1 MTVQHSLRAS
11 PERVPPQNLEAE
23 MAVLGSI
30 LIDREIMSV
39 VAEIVRPEDFY
50 AVAHEAIYASLKGLF
65 DRGAPLDKISLADEL
80 RAQEKLESIGGLAY
94 LTALQ
99 DVVPTSA
106 SAEYYAKIVAE
117 KAVLRQL
124 IHAGGRITQMGFE
137 QEDDV
142 DGALNAS
149 EALIF
154 EIGQR
159 NRSGGFT
166 HVSDLLRQTFETLDQ
181 RYHQHG
187 SITGLPTG
195 FADFDHMT
203 AGLQPGNLI
212 ILAARPAMGK
222 TSMALTLAANAA
234 TRVEK
239 PIAIFS
245 LEMSNDELIQRF
257 LSLTARL
264 DAHKMRTGRL
274 ESRGPDDDWEKLSRA
289 MNVISEWPVYLDDQ
303 GGLTVA
309 DIRNRCRRLM
319 AAKGLALVV
328 IDYLQLLVGTS
339 KGNVNRN
346 EELSTIC
353 RQLKTLA
360 KELGVP
366 VVALAQLNRGV
377 ESRNDKRPML
387 SDLRDSGAI
396 EQEAD
401 LVTFLYREGYYN
413 PDFEDENLT
422 ELIVAKH
429 RNGPVGTVKLRF
441 FKEYTLFVSDGEPR

>member
-1 MTVQHSLRAS
+1 MTLTPPMRAA
-11 PERVPPQNLEAE
+11 ERVPPQNLEAE

-30 LIDREIMSV
+30 LIDREIMPV
-39 VAEIVRPEDFY
+39 VAEFVRPEDFY
-50 AVAHEAIYASLKGLF
+50 AVAHETIYRALLTLYERS
-65 DRGAPLDKISLADEL
+65 APLDKISLADEL
-80 RAQEKLESIGGLAY
+80 RGQDKLEPVGGLSY
-94 LTALQ
+94 LTSLQ

-106 SAEYYAKIVAE
+106 SAEYYAKVIAE

-124 IHAGGRITQMGFE
+124 IHAGGRIAQLGFE

-142 DGALNAS
+142 EEALNTS
-149 EALIF
+149 ESMIF
-154 EIGQR
+154 EISQR
-159 NRSGGFT
+159 NTRGGFT
-166 HVSDLLRQTFETLDQ
+166 HVSDLLRQTFETLDK

-187 SITGLPTG
+187 SVTGLTTG
-195 FADFDHMT
+195 FHDFDHMT
-203 AGLQPGNLI
+203 AGLQPSNLI

-222 TSMALTLAANAA
+222 TSLALTLAANAA
-234 TRVEK
+234 SRVEK

-257 LSLTARL
+257 LSLTARI

-274 ESRGPDDDWEKLSRA
+274 ESRGADDDWEKLSRA
-289 MNVISEWPVYLDDQ
+289 MSIISEWPVYLDDQ

-309 DIRNRCRRLM
+309 DIRSRSRRLM
-319 AAKGLALVV
+319 AAQGLSLVV

-339 KGNVNRN
+339 RNNVNRN

-360 KELGVP
+360 KELSVP
-366 VVALAQLNRGV
+366 IIALAQLNRGV

-387 SDLRDSGAI
+387 ADLRDSGAI

-401 LVTFLYREGYYN
+401 LVAFLYREGYYN

>member
-1 MTVQHSLRAS
+1 MRAA
-11 PERVPPQNLEAE
+11 ERVPPQNLEAE

-30 LIDREIMSV
+30 LIDREIMPIVS
-39 VAEIVRPEDFY
+39 EILRPEDFY
-50 AVAHEAIYASLKGLF
+50 AVAHETIYRALTALYE
-65 DRGAPLDKISLADEL
+65 RGAPLDKISVADDL
-80 RAQEKLESIGGLAY
+80 RAQERLEPVGGLAY

-106 SAEYYAKIVAE
+106 SAEYYARVVSE

-124 IHAGGRITQMGFE
+124 IHAGGRIASMGFE

-142 DGALNAS
+142 EGALNAS
-149 EALIF
+149 ESMIF
-154 EIGQR
+154 EISQR
-159 NRSGGFT
+159 NARGGFT
-166 HVSDLLRQTFETLDQ
+166 HVSDLLRQTFETLDK

-195 FADFDHMT
+195 FHDFDHIT

-222 TSMALTLAANAA
+222 TSMALTMAANAA
-234 TRVEK
+234 ARVER
-239 PIAIFS
+239 PIAVFS

-274 ESRGPDDDWEKLSRA
+274 ESRGADDDWEKLSRA
-289 MNVISEWPVYLDDQ
+289 MSIISEWPVYLDDQ

-309 DIRNRCRRLM
+309 DIRSRCRRLM
-319 AAKGLALVV
+319 AAQGLSLVV

-339 KGNVNRN
+339 KNANRN

-360 KELGVP
+360 KELNVP
-366 VVALAQLNRGV
+366 MVALAQLNRGV

-401 LVTFLYREGYYN
+401 LVAFLYREGYYN
-413 PDFEDENLT
+413 PDFEDETLT
-422 ELIVAKH
+422 ELIIAKH
-429 RNGPVGTVKLRF
+429 RNGPVGTVRLRF
-441 FKEYTLFVSDGEPR
+441 FKEYTLFRSDGEPQ

>member
-1 MTVQHSLRAS
+1 MTLTPPRS

-30 LIDREIMSV
+30 LIDREIMAV

-50 AVAHEAIYASLKGLF
+50 AIAHETIYRALTALYE
-65 DRGAPLDKISLADEL
+65 RGAPLDKISLADEL
-80 RAQEKLESIGGLAY
+80 HAQDKLEMVGGLAY

-124 IHAGGRITQMGFE
+124 IHVGSRIAQMGFE

-142 DGALNAS
+142 EGALNSS
-149 EALIF
+149 ESLIF
-154 EIGQR
+154 EISQR
-159 NRSGGFT
+159 NRGGGFT
-166 HVSDLLRQTFETLDQ
+166 HVSDLLRQTFETLDK

-195 FADFDHMT
+195 FPDFDHMT
-203 AGLQPGNLI
+203 AGLQPGNLV

-234 TRVEK
+234 ARVDK

-274 ESRGPDDDWEKLSRA
+274 ESRGADDDWEKLSRA

-309 DIRNRCRRLM
+309 DIRSRCRRLM
-319 AAKGLALVV
+319 AAQGLSLVV
-328 IDYLQLLVGTS
+328 IDYLQLIVGTS
-339 KGNVNRN
+339 KGSVNRN

-360 KELGVP
+360 KELNVP
-366 VVALAQLNRGV
+366 ILALAQLNRGV

>member
-1 MTVQHSLRAS
+1 MTFSPQMRS

-30 LIDREIMSV
+30 LIDREIMPV
-39 VAEIVRPEDFY
+39 VAEIVRPDDFY
-50 AVAHEAIYASLKGLF
+50 AVAHETIYRALTALYE
-65 DRGAPLDKISLADEL
+65 RGAPLDTISLADEL
-80 RAQEKLESIGGLAY
+80 RSQEKLDVVGGLSY
-94 LTALQ
+94 LTSLQ
-99 DVVPTSA
+99 DVVPTSS
-106 SAEYYAKIVAE
+106 SAEYYAKVVAE

-124 IHAGGRITQMGFE
+124 IHAGGRIAQMGFE

-142 DGALNAS
+142 EGALNAS
-149 EALIF
+149 ESIIF
-154 EIGQR
+154 EISQR
-159 NRSGGFT
+159 NASGGFT
-166 HVSDLLRQTFETLDQ
+166 HVSDLLRQTFETLDK

-195 FADFDHMT
+195 FPDFDHMT

-212 ILAARPAMGK
+212 IVAARPAMGK
-222 TSMALTLAANAA
+222 TSMALTMAANAA
-234 TRVEK
+234 ARVEK
-239 PIAIFS
+239 PIAVFS

-274 ESRGPDDDWEKLSRA
+274 ESRGADDDWEKLSRA

-303 GGLTVA
+303 GGLGVA
-309 DIRNRCRRLM
+309 DIRSRCRRLM
-319 AAKGLALVV
+319 AAQGLSMVV
-328 IDYLQLLVGTS
+328 IDYLQLLVGSS
-339 KGNVNRN
+339 KNANRN

-360 KELGVP
+360 KELNVP
-366 VVALAQLNRGV
+366 IVALAQLNRGV

-401 LVTFLYREGYYN
+401 VVTFLYREGYYN
-413 PDFEDENLT
+413 PDFEDETLT
-422 ELIVAKH
+422 ELIIAKH